1 MSTLIA
7 GHRGVAG
14 THPENT
20 LASIQ
25 AAKRAGLT
33 WVEVDVQPTKDDILV
48 VCHDHTIN
56 RCSNGT
62 GRIDELTFEQLSQFD
77 FGSWKAPQFA
87 GERLM
92 SFDEL
97 LNYCQTNQLSIN
109 IEVKV
114 DKHEAEHVVAL
125 LAERLNA
132 SEIDR
137 NQLLIS
143 SFSREV
149 MLALYQEKLGVRLG
163 VLGNRL
169 NNRLLKTIDEVE
181 AFSCHLNYRWLTQ
194 KHIRTLRDRGLQIWC
209 YTVNNPKSFKHL
221 QQVDAIFSDY
231 PQRFMNLL

>member
-20 LASIQ
+20 LASVQ
-25 AAKRAGLT
+25 AAKRAGLS
-33 WVEVDVQPTKDDILV
+33 WVEVDIQPTKDDILV

-92 SFDEL
+92 TFDEL
-97 LNYCQTNQLSIN
+97 LNYCLTNQLSIN

-114 DKHEAEHVVAL
+114 DKHDAEHVVAL

-137 NQLLIS
+137 EQLLIS

-149 MLALYQEKLGVRLG
+149 MLALYQAKLGVRLG

-194 KHIRTLRDRGLQIWC
+194 KHIRTLRERGLQIWC

-231 PQRFMNLL
+231 PQRFMNLV

>member
-20 LASIQ
+20 LVSIQ
-25 AAKRAGLT
+25 AAKKAGLT
-33 WVEVDVQPTKDDILV
+33 WVEVDIQPTRDDILV

-92 SFDEL
+92 AFDEL

-109 IEVKV
+109 IEIKV
-114 DKHEAEHVVAL
+114 DKHDAEHVVAL

-149 MLALYQEKLGVRLG
+149 MLALYEAKLGVRLG

-194 KHIRTLRDRGLQIWC
+194 THIRTLRERGLQIWC

-231 PQRFMNLL
+231 PQRFMNLV